1 MHRSAHRSASAC
13 GLVLLAFARPGL
25 ADEPKITATM
35 QCEAVVEPGRV
46 KCSAE
51 VRTAGGASIA
61 WADLAIVEL
70 PEHATALKGRI
81 GPSDAIAREATIQK
95 WAFGLV
101 ARKAGRGEVKAR
113 VRAVVCEPA
122 AGDAAPRCAP
132 ATLDVKTTI
141 HVG

>member
-1 MHRSAHRSASAC
+1 MHRSVLRNASKCVLA
-13 GLVLLAFARPGL
+13 LLALTRPGR
-25 ADEPKITATM
+25 AEEAKITAAM
-35 QCEAVVEPGRV
+35 QCEPVVEPGRV

-51 VRTAGGASIA
+51 VRTTGGGSIA

-101 ARKAGRGEVKAR
+101 ARKAGKGEVKAR
-113 VRAVVCEPA
+113 VRVIVCEP
-122 AGDAAPRCAP
+122 GPTDAAPRCSP
-132 ATLDVKTTI
+132 ATLEVKTTI